1 MISCG
6 SPEHNMK
13 AILTLATLIAFA
25 SASPIPTPKSSKPLP
40 LISLSLIGS
49 PSHYTIGSS
58 QSPQTSTPT
67 SSNAWSIHIPIDV
80 SLDLSARPEHV
91 QAIEV
96 IGVESGTDLQEGEIK
111 RDDVD
116 VLCKASLEWG
126 SEGVIVRMGGPRVVV
141 NGGKMGRITGVSCW
155 KESA

>member
-1 MISCG
+1 M
-6 SPEHNMK
+6 
-13 AILTLATLIAFA
+13 
-25 SASPIPTPKSSKPLP
+25 
-40 LISLSLIGS
+40 
-49 PSHYTIGSS
+49 
-58 QSPQTSTPT
+58 
-67 SSNAWSIHIPIDV
+67 
-80 SLDLSARPEHV
+80 
-91 QAIEV
+91 
-96 IGVESGTDLQEGEIK
+96 ESGTDLQEGEIK